1 MKEERRKDKKNSEWL
16 EDRLWCFFS
25 PVLATF
31 DLLFANCWQNGLFV
45 YTLLFLTAQQA
56 LKSDQII

>member
-45 YTLLFLTAQQA
+45 CLHPPLPHCSTSA
-56 LKSDQII
+56 